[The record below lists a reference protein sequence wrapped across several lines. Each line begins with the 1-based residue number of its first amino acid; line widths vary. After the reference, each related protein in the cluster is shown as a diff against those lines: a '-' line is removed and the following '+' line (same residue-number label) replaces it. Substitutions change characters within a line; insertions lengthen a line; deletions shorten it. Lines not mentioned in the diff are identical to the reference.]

1 MIAEIKFK
9 NMFSFRDETV
19 LSFEADKS
27 KDLESYHVVELA
39 PDVKLLKLAVIYG
52 ANASGKSNI
61 IKVCDFIRSFITCT
75 PLNKAEL
82 IKIVPFLLNRTSKE
96 QASEFSVSF
105 YAMNGDKAIRYVY
118 SVLLETTHIVRETL
132 IYYLSQQP
140 ATVFERSM
148 ENNVSSIKFGQ
159 KVKISTAAKEEITLK
174 CLPNMSVFAAYMQV
188 NTNIAEMETA
198 LQYLTKQMMP
208 AIVPTSSL
216 SRYAEEAIKKETA
229 KEYILRYL
237 QEADFNISNISSKE
251 QETKKGVVN
260 YTMYQHKVSSGLGGN
275 DYYEFPELYESDG
288 TIRTFGLA
296 SQIQNSIGSNAFLAV
311 DEIESSL
318 HPKLIEYMIE
328 RFLKESKQAQLLLT
342 THYDGLLGEE
352 DLLRKD
358 NIWFA
363 EKNTDGASVLYPLTD
378 FKGLNRISSLQK
390 AYKFGNLGQFLIYKY
405 RPYEKS

>member
-39 PDVKLLKLAVIYG
+39 TDVKLLKLAVIYG

-390 AYKFGNLGQFLIYKY
+390 AYKFGKFGAVPNL
-405 RPYEKS
+405 